1 MASFSYIVIS
11 KDGKEKKGTM
21 EASNEDKVLSTLR
34 SEGYIV
40 VSVVPQN
47 ILNKDINI
55 KLGNPIKARDYSIFC
70 RQFVSILSA
79 GVSIISALDMLSEQT
94 SNKEMSKGIKEVQI
108 AVEKGETL
116 TNAMKA
122 TKIFPGILIHMV
134 EAGEASGNLE
144 IAFERMASHF
154 EKDAKIKSQVKKA
167 MIYPMIIAV
176 VAIGVIFLMMLV
188 VVPTFMGMFTDM
200 NVKLPYITQLVVSA
214 SDFVQKRWYIILGL
228 ITTILVGI
236 RFYINTPAGKN
247 LFGYIGL
254 KMPLFGN
261 LTIKSSSSRYART
274 LSTLL
279 VAGIPMIEAL
289 EITAKTMDNVVVRQV
304 LLDSKEEVT
313 KGIPLS
319 TPIKNSGIFPPM
331 VCHMTKIGE
340 ETGNMEGMLEKV
352 ADYYDEEVE
361 VTTQSLMAIMEPMII
376 VVLAIVVGG
385 LLLAIM
391 QPMMSMYGGIDN
403 L

>member
-1 MASFSYIVIS
+1 MASFSYVVIN

-21 EASNEDKVLSTLR
+21 EAANEDKVISSLR
-34 SEGYIV
+34 AEGYIL
-40 VSVVPQN
+40 VSVAPQN

-55 KLGNPIKARDYSIFC
+55 TFGNPIKARDYSIFC

-94 SNKEMSKGIKEVQI
+94 SNKVLSKGLKEVQI
-108 AVEKGETL
+108 SVEKGETL

-122 TKIFPGILIHMV
+122 TKVFPGILIHMV

-144 IAFERMASHF
+144 LAFERMASHF
-154 EKDAKIKSQVKKA
+154 EKDAKIKAQVKKA
-167 MIYPMIIAV
+167 MIYPMIIGV

-188 VVPTFMGMFTDM
+188 VVPTFMGMFSDM
-200 NVKLPYITQLVVSA
+200 NVELPYITRLVVSA
-214 SDFVQKRWYIILGL
+214 SDFVQKRWYIILG
-228 ITTILVGI
+228 TIAIVLVGI
-236 RFYINTPAGKN
+236 RLYINTPSGKIF
-247 LFGYIGL
+247 FGYVGL
-254 KMPLFGN
+254 KMPLFGK

-289 EITAKTMDNVVVRQV
+289 EITAKTMDNVVVRQA
-304 LLDSKEEVT
+304 LLDAKEEVT

-319 TPIKNSGIFPPM
+319 TPIKTSGIFPPM

-376 VVLAIVVGG
+376 VVLAVVVGG